1 MTKKIK
7 VWRTEKDDLGR
18 SFLAFKWVT
27 YGIRMSEGREDK
39 R

>member
-1 MTKKIK
+1 MTKKFK

-18 SFLAFKWVT
+18 RFLTFRWVT
-27 YGIRMSEGREDK
+27 YGIRMSERREE